1 MSEGDGSPQATISG
15 GADPADEAYRRHG
28 AEVVAFFRGQ
38 RGLRPDEADDLAQET
53 FLRAHRGDRLR
64 GVRNLRA
71 YLLQAARNLFRDR
84 LRRERLAEFVPLEDT
99 SADRVHD
106 RAPSPEAVASAR
118 EEMAAVLA
126 ALAELPERARQA
138 VLLHKFH
145 QLSYAEVAAV
155 MGISPRTVEKHL
167 ARGLAACTAA
177 LGPARRGRGDTVV
190 RLAAAAGRIATD
202 GEPGPG
208 R

>member
-1 MSEGDGSPQATISG
+1 MSDRGGFPRDE
-15 GADPADEAYRRHG
+15 GADPAADAYRRHG

-38 RGLRPDEADDLAQET
+38 RDVRRDEADDLAQET
-53 FLRAHRGDRLR
+53 FLRAHRSGGLG

-84 LRRERLAEFVPLEDT
+84 LRRDRLAEFVPLED
-99 SADRVHD
+99 SVSDRVHD
-106 RAPSPEAVASAR
+106 RAPSPEAVAAAR
-118 EEMAAVLA
+118 EEMAAVLE
-126 ALAELPERARQA
+126 ALAALPERARHA

-167 ARGLAACTAA
+167 ARGLAACMRA
-177 LGPARRGRGDTVV
+177 LEPVHHGRGDTVV
-190 RLAAAAGRIATD
+190 RLAAAAGRAD
-202 GEPGPG
+202 ADPGPG
-208 R
+208 P